1 MSISDCIV
9 VMKAGV
15 VNQIGKP
22 QEVYDNPVNLFVA
35 KFLGT
40 PPINV
45 FTGRVRSGRLYL
57 GDDAV
62 LLVDGVADRDVVVG
76 IRPEGFLPDEQGGLC
91 CRMVNVEVMGRDMS
105 VISTHPAFQGTT
117 IRSIIASDAQVD
129 RQAETVRFRLKPS
142 KVLLFDPRSEERIP
156 FRAREQGEA

>member
-22 QEVYDNPVNLFVA
+22 QEVYDDPKNLFVA

-45 FTGRVRSGRLYL
+45 FQGSVKAGMLYV
-57 GDDAV
+57 GGDAV
-62 LLVDGVADRDVVVG
+62 MEIGGVNDRDVVVG
-76 IRPEGFLPDEQGGLC
+76 IRPEGFIPAEDGGLVC
-91 CRMVNVEVMGRDMS
+91 QLRNVEVMGRDVS
-105 VISTHPAFQGTT
+105 VVSTHPAFQGAA
-117 IRSIIASDAQVD
+117 IRSIIASDAGVD
-129 RQAETVRFRLKPS
+129 REAETIRFRLKPG
-142 KVLLFDPRSEERIP
+142 KVLLFDPVTEERIR
-156 FRAREQGEA
+156 FTAR